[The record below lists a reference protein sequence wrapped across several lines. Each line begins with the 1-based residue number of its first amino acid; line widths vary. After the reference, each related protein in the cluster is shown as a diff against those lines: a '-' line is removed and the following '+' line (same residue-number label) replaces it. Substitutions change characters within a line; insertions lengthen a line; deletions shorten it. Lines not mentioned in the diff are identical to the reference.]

1 MRRYTTSTPS
11 LIVEGV
17 NISSYRVWVT
27 FKQIYPDDIDS
38 TIVDELSQD
47 TNKTVSVTLNPTT
60 KTVSGNDTIISC
72 ALSQEQTGQFR
83 PGRVRAQVNWMTSG
97 GVRKATD
104 IVFIPSFD
112 NLLDEVKTYG

>member
-17 NISSYRVWVT
+17 DISSYRVWVT
-27 FKQIYPDDIDS
+27 FTQVIPDDVDS
-38 TIVDELSQD
+38 TVVNTLSQSD
-47 TNKTVSVTLNPTT
+47 YKTISVTLNPTT

-83 PGRVRAQVNWMTSG
+83 PGRVRAQINWMTSG

-104 IVFIPSFD
+104 IVFISSFD